1 MSAQHGLGGD
11 PTDRAHGQ
19 PSVQQLAQLLLFE
32 LLPVRIVLG
41 PLEAEVPRHPLP
53 PHRGLDGGEGDD
65 GIEQSDPKEE
75 LMHGTVEEDV
85 VSVDGLGYR
94 LEAVGGA
101 READEVGGDEP
112 DHRDHGRASVADFGL
127 AEEGHEGGVGLGELE
142 GVELEFAALEVLPAD
157 AVSFRRRRRR
167 RRFVFH
173 VGSVSQRGGGGKRCL
188 LSVIPY

>member
-1 MSAQHGLGGD
+1 
-11 PTDRAHGQ
+11 
-19 PSVQQLAQLLLFE
+19 
-32 LLPVRIVLG
+32 
-41 PLEAEVPRHPLP
+41 
-53 PHRGLDGGEGDD
+53 
-65 GIEQSDPKEE
+65 
-75 LMHGTVEEDV
+75 MHGTVEQDV

-101 READEVGGDEP
+101 REAYEVGGDEP

-167 RRFVFH
+167 RRFSRRI
-173 VGSVSQRGGGGKRCL
+173 GQSKRRRRETI
-188 LSVIPY
+188 VIER